1 MGLKYGS
8 FKIIINPVGPMLRP
22 FGQQF
27 FQWGF
32 RFLGHDAAVG
42 QGRWHVD
49 ARNDQLQM
57 PAGQI
62 KVEWLKFVAYA
73 PGQYRTIGYKNGAIC
88 AQSDR
93 HALELGATQ
102 LKAKLSVDGL
112 EHKSRVGRTSSQ
124 SRTKRNLFVQMNVQR
139 RQGSMRTQDLNGLAH
154 QIV

>member
-8 FKIIINPVGPMLRP
+8 FKIIINPVGPMFRP

-32 RFLGHDAAVG
+32 WLLGHDAAVG
-42 QGRWHVD
+42 QGCWYVN
-49 ARNDQLQM
+49 ARNDQMQM

-62 KVEWLKFVAYA
+62 KVQRLELVVYA
-73 PGQYRTIGYKNGAIC
+73 SGQYRTIGHKNWAIC

-93 HALELGATQ
+93 QTFELGPTE
-102 LKAKLSVDGL
+102 LKAKLSVKCL
-112 EHKSRVGRTSSQ
+112 EHKSCVGRTSSQ
-124 SRTKRNLFVQMNVQR
+124 SRSKRNFFVQMYVQG
-139 RQGSMRTQDLNGLAH
+139 RQGGMRTQYLNGFAH